1 MDIDYTFAQMLYLCI
16 APRTGQQSQLQFQPS
31 FPFRDSHVMQ
41 PSVSMFSKILRISL
55 KLYFLSHLIP
65 LLFGHLESL
74 SFPFLVFNPPELWKR
89 CQEGLPAHFI

>member
-41 PSVSMFSKILRISL
+41 PSVSMFSNILRISL
-55 KLYFLSHLIP
+55 KLYFSVSLDSFAFWSFRIS
-65 LLFGHLESL
+65 LFPISC
-74 SFPFLVFNPPELWKR
+74 F
-89 CQEGLPAHFI
+89 